1 MCANAQLRKE
11 KQMSY
16 YNNLGAGY
24 SLSKE
29 KAKREQRRQQK
40 LKNQA
45 AAAEMSA
52 ELYKDEAKR
61 RAAELK
67 NIYVG
72 AAIAVPL
79 LWLFLR
85 K

>member
-1 MCANAQLRKE
+1 MT
-11 KQMSY
+11 Y
-16 YNNLGAGY
+16 YNLGAGY
-24 SLSKE
+24 SLSE
-29 KAKREQRRQQK
+29 ANAKRGQQK

-45 AAAEMSA
+45 AAAARDA
-52 ELYKDEAKR
+52 ELYKDQAERKAG
-61 RAAELK
+61 ELK
-67 NIYVG
+67 NIYIG